1 MTSSVCPPA
10 TFLAAPLSSPCCVPH
25 SSPFENRPPSPAA
38 PIPSFL
44 TSDISL
50 PLYLYFPQGQVSKSL
65 KSPLRKQDSHCA
77 HAVSP
82 SPFMAQVLQRGLH
95 CLKAR
100 SPPTYCSWPLSPL
113 CNDLLSDVGSSLLSA
128 GAKGLG
134 SSWPV
139 ATPPQRSLLPSLLS
153 GVSFR
158 LSLCSFSYP
167 SPLAPEECRFSSR
180 TLPGLTLPPVSL
192 PGE

>member
-1 MTSSVCPPA
+1 MWNPETNKELPIVGRHGNATSARGPVRLAPWVAYWCLLREQRRGWPGRAWWQVDKSSLSPGLGFPPWREA
-10 TFLAAPLSSPCCVPH
+10 S
-25 SSPFENRPPSPAA
+25 
-38 PIPSFL
+38 
-44 TSDISL
+44 
-50 PLYLYFPQGQVSKSL
+50 
-65 KSPLRKQDSHCA
+65 
-77 HAVSP
+77 AVS
-82 SPFMAQVLQRGLH
+82 L
-95 CLKAR
+95 
-100 SPPTYCSWPLSPL
+100 CSWPLSPL